1 MSPGQPR
8 PPGAYPTS
16 PSNHAFSS
24 LSVTVTDVMLGR
36 AAEGTLSVLE
46 RQVDGQWTTIARGV
60 SDSSGMILE
69 DQPMQPGVY
78 RLELDAEAYF
88 TTAGITPLIP
98 RVNITFRVPE
108 SSMHWQLRAY
118 IAANSQ
124 FSALFRSEPPC

>member
-1 MSPGQPR
+1 MSPRQTS
-8 PPGAYPTS
+8 PPGADPSS
-16 PSNHAFSS
+16 PSTYDFHS
-24 LSVTVTDVMLGR
+24 LSVTVTDVMHGR

-46 RQVDGQWTTIARGV
+46 RQVDGQWTIIARGV
-60 SDSSGMILE
+60 SDSSGTILD

-98 RVNITFRVPE
+98 RINITFRVPE
-108 SSMHWQLRAY
+108 SSMHWQLQAY

-124 FSALFRSEPPC
+124 FSALFRSESPG